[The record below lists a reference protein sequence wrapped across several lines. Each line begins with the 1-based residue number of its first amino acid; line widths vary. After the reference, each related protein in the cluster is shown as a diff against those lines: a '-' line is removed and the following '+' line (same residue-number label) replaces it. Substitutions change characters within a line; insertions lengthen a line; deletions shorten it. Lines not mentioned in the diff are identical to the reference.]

1 MASPAALPLPPP
13 GPRGSSPPRVDPRS
27 PQRQAELSDRRP
39 LSATE
44 AVPVVVP
51 PVAAPAGAVGAAG
64 AVAGGGNALTYCLVI
79 GCVLAIIVVLSL
91 VVFADRYYSWIV
103 YILRRAAGRQ
113 AREDASS
120 PSPGTNSGAAVPQAP
135 AGLDAERIATFPMW
149 SYCLFPAIAGDLTIG
164 EKSEGNGEKDTQG
177 INTAAAATARFVT
190 SDADAAKFSATPEIL
205 VGELSTRK
213 RLLSSTECTV
223 CLSDFNKGELI
234 RILPPCKHQFHVAC
248 IDHWLATRTTC
259 PVCRTDLQSPDPI
272 VTAEDSEVTDKVEG
286 GDNAPLP
293 LLPSY
298 PPPTKA
304 GRGRVSAG
312 RNG

>member
-64 AVAGGGNALTYCLVI
+64 AVAG
-79 GCVLAIIVVLSL
+79 
-91 VVFADRYYSWIV
+91 DRYYSWIV

-135 AGLDAERIATFPMW
+135 AGLDAERIATFPVW

-286 GDNAPLP
+286 GDNA
-293 LLPSY
+293 
-298 PPPTKA
+298 
-304 GRGRVSAG
+304 V
-312 RNG
+312 

>member
-79 GCVLAIIVVLSL
+79 
-91 VVFADRYYSWIV
+91 
-103 YILRRAAGRQ
+103 
-113 AREDASS
+113 
-120 PSPGTNSGAAVPQAP
+120 
-135 AGLDAERIATFPMW
+135 
-149 SYCLFPAIAGDLTIG
+149 
-164 EKSEGNGEKDTQG
+164 
-177 INTAAAATARFVT
+177 
-190 SDADAAKFSATPEIL
+190 
-205 VGELSTRK
+205 
-213 RLLSSTECTV
+213 V

-286 GDNAPLP
+286 GDNA
-293 LLPSY
+293 
-298 PPPTKA
+298 
-304 GRGRVSAG
+304 V
-312 RNG
+312 